1 MKLVV
6 VGINHQNTPLVIREK
21 GAFLNRAL
29 NEGIRA
35 LLKEDAIAE
44 VIILS
49 TCNRSEIYVSTRNE
63 NAAGEIL
70 TQFYLNKKSEALAPY
85 LFVKKGR
92 AALVH
97 LYEVVT
103 GLDSMILGEDQI
115 LGQVKDALEK
125 SQAIKGCGKYLTKM
139 FREAITFTKKVK
151 TQYKISET
159 PLSLSS
165 TAVKHIKRQ
174 YPQDYGNKKILIIG
188 SGKMGIL
195 ALRYMKAEGFQNP
208 YMTNRTFHNMD
219 ECEAIHENVQMVH
232 YEKRYDIIPEMDVII
247 TATASPHVILKVEA
261 MPKRIKPLT
270 IIDLALPRDVEEA
283 MGTMDGIELLTI
295 DHFKEMMDET
305 MVYRQKIAK
314 KIAIEIEAEIDGLL
328 LWITHAKV
336 DNMVGDLNQTSRKL
350 ADETITTLCEHLEL
364 TKKQEDY
371 LSKIVRSKF
380 REMVM
385 SPIKQLK
392 SLNSEEEIL
401 GIEKTVTYLF
411 SEKPQKALSG
421 DEKDDDTAV
430 V

>member
-6 VGINHQNTPLVIREK
+6 VGINHRDTPLAIREK

-29 NEGIRA
+29 NEAIRT
-35 LLKEDAIAE
+35 LLNEEAIAE

-63 NAAGEIL
+63 NAVVEIL
-70 TQFYLNKKSEALAPY
+70 NQFYLREKSEALAPY
-85 LFVKKGR
+85 LFEKKGR
-92 AALVH
+92 EALVH

-151 TQYKISET
+151 TEYKISET

-188 SGKMGIL
+188 SGKMGVL

-247 TATASPHVILKVEA
+247 TATASPHVILKAEN
-261 MPKRIKPLT
+261 MPKRVKPLT
-270 IIDLALPRDVEEA
+270 IIDLALPRDVEE
-283 MGTMDGIELLTI
+283 GIGDVDDIELLTI
-295 DHFKEMMDET
+295 DHFKDIMDEK
-305 MVYRQKIAK
+305 MIYRQEIAK
-314 KIAIEIEAEIDGLL
+314 KIAIEIQEEIDGLL

-336 DNMVGDLNQTSRKL
+336 DNMVGDLNEKSRHL
-350 ADETITTLCEHLEL
+350 AEETITNLCKHLEL
-364 TKKQEDY
+364 TKKEEEY
-371 LSKIVRSKF
+371 LSKIVKSKF

-385 SPIKQLK
+385 VPIKQLK
-392 SLNSEEEIL
+392 SLDTEEEIL

-411 SEKPQKALSG
+411 SGKPKKAISG
-421 DEKDDDTAV
+421 DKKNDDTAAV
-430 V
+430 